1 MAKSPR
7 LALHWQI
14 LIAIAVA
21 VIAGLLAGEHGGV
34 FGVTFYSVFDFLGRM
49 FLNAL
54 KMLIVPLI
62 ASSMIVGVAGIGSSE
77 SLGRLGGRTL
87 FFYAA
92 TSLVAIVLG
101 LSVINIVKPGSPATL
116 SPAQRAQAMR
126 TARERASFQDA
137 SVYVT
142 ALRSKAEVKV
152 NPQLFE

>member
-1 MAKSPR
+1 MTKAKSER

-21 VIAGLLAGEHGGV
+21 VIAGLLAGEHSSV

-77 SLGRLGGRTL
+77 SLAPR
-87 FFYAA
+87 
-92 TSLVAIVLG
+92 
-101 LSVINIVKPGSPATL
+101 PAT
-116 SPAQRAQAMR
+116 PTIIDEAMSGTISIFSR
-126 TARERASFQDA
+126 LMNSRPTKSNM
-137 SVYVT
+137 
-142 ALRSKAEVKV
+142 L
-152 NPQLFE
+152 